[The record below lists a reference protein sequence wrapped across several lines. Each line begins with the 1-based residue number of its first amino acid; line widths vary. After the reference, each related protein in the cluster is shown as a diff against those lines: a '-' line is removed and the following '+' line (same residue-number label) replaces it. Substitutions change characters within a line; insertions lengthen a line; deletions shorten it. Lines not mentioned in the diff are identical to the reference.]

1 MKTKTILLILAAAS
15 FLAAMSAQAQTG
27 VAISNITNSKAG
39 ISYNANVRTVISHYT
54 VQPEDHTILVNATTA
69 AVTITLPPVGA
80 KAFRYLVIKKID
92 SSGNAVTVAGQSGAL
107 LDGASSVSLS
117 AQYQTVILHANAV
130 AWYSLGN
137 PGSTTNSGTYTQTS
151 SSSAAFASG
160 PNGNTNP
167 VWRVDNS
174 ASSSATGW
182 VVKGAAAGSGASA
195 TVISSGT
202 NEGGS
207 IDAKGSGNLTLQGTS
222 MGNTIANRLLST
234 DLTEI
239 VTATNVITAA
249 ESGSVFF
256 LNSATEFVSTL
267 PAPAAGLHYTFI
279 VTAAPVGASYTVV
292 TNSSANIIKGKQI
305 SVAGDA
311 GDTGTGDDT
320 ISFVDGQAV
329 AGDRVEVW
337 CDGTNWF
344 AIGISNVAAGLTFT
358 TAS

>member
-1 MKTKTILLILAAAS
+1 MKTKNTLLLLVFAMLLATAAP
-15 FLAAMSAQAQTG
+15 AQTVG
-27 VAISNITNSKAG
+27 GIKNITDNKAG
-39 ISYNANVRTVISHYT
+39 ISYNANARTVISNYT
-54 VQPEDHTILVNATTA
+54 VQPEDHTILVDATTA

-80 KAFRYLVIKKID
+80 KAFRYLVVKKTD
-92 SSGNAVTVAGQSGAL
+92 SGGNAVTVSAVGGAL
-107 LDGASSVSLS
+107 IDGASTVSLS
-117 AQYQTVILHANAV
+117 AQYQTVLLHANAT
-130 AWYSLGN
+130 AWSKLGN

-151 SSSAAFASG
+151 SSAAAFATG

-167 VWRVDNS
+167 VFRTDNS
-174 ASSSATGW
+174 ASSSATGV
-182 VVKGAAAGSGASA
+182 VVKGAAAGSGA
-195 TVISSGT
+195 TVTAISSGT
-202 NEGGS
+202 NEGLK
-207 IDAKGSGNLTLQGTS
+207 IDAKGSGDLTLQGTAT
-222 MGNTIANRLLST
+222 GNVIANRLLST
-234 DLTEI
+234 DLTEV

-256 LNSATEFVSTL
+256 LNSSTEFVSTL

-279 VTAAPVGASYTVV
+279 VTAAPSGDSYTVV
-292 TNSSANIIKGKQI
+292 TNSSSNIIKGKQI

-344 AIGISNVAAGLTFT
+344 AVGISNVAAGLTFT